1 MKEVLA
7 RWNRKPRAE
16 AAKEILPCCGST
28 AWANQLAARR
38 PIHNEAAL
46 LAACDEVWRNLP
58 EPDWVEAF
66 ESHPRIGE
74 SCAPAARSAGSTSW
88 SHEEQQRVTTSG
100 EDIKFRLAEGNR
112 ANEQRF
118 NRIFIVC
125 ATGKSAFEILE
136 ILERRL
142 QNDHRTE
149 LLEAAEEQR
158 HIAHIRLKK
167 WLDS

>member
-28 AWANQLAARR
+28 AWANQVAARR

-66 ESHPRIGE
+66 ESHPR
-74 SCAPAARSAGSTSW
+74 
-88 SHEEQQRVTTSG
+88 
-100 EDIKFRLAEGNR
+100 N
-112 ANEQRF
+112 
-118 NRIFIVC
+118 
-125 ATGKSAFEILE
+125 
-136 ILERRL
+136 ERRL

-149 LLEAAEEQR
+149 LLEAAEAQR

>member
-1 MKEVLA
+1 MNEVLV
-7 RWNRKPRAE
+7 RWNRSPRAE

-38 PIHNEAAL
+38 PIHNEVAL
-46 LAACDEVWRNLP
+46 LTACDEVWRNLP

-66 ESHPRIGE
+66 QSHPRIGE
-74 SCAPAARSAGSTSW
+74 SCAPAAASARSTSW
-88 SHEEQQRVTTSG
+88 SQEEQQRVTTSG
-100 EDIKFRLAEGNR
+100 ENIKRRLAEGNR
-112 ANEQRF
+112 AYEERF

-142 QNDHRTE
+142 QNDDRTE